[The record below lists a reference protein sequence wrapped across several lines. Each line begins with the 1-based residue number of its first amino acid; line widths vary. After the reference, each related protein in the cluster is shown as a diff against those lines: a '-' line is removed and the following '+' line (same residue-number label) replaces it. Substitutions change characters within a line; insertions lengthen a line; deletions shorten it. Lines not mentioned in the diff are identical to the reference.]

1 MLPPVPRCSD
11 WASSSLISPSRI
23 SLPRSCSRVG
33 LHIDLF
39 GACSAF
45 TRVAAR
51 TLAPSPICDQLH
63 RRLQPFRHLHD
74 CSGCF
79 RLERSPG
86 GTFTHW
92 KAPPCHGAHVKGTLG
107 PRRWTGQARESDL
120 ELDSSLSWTVMAS
133 PTSSR
138 RSNCPTRRRAVFP
151 GLFCLVRRSC
161 RARYPRQ
168 PRPHPSLETGG
179 PR

>member
-1 MLPPVPRCSD
+1 
-11 WASSSLISPSRI
+11 
-23 SLPRSCSRVG
+23 
-33 LHIDLF
+33 
-39 GACSAF
+39 
-45 TRVAAR
+45 VAAAEA
-51 TLAPSPICDQLH
+51 TLATGTAEREAAAAFSQRLPKGASH
-63 RRLQPFRHLHD
+63 RVEA
-74 CSGCF
+74 SGCF
-79 RLERSPG
+79 SSKKASRSNSRARHECNSSRAAWSAKLMSRWPQFNNKFNARTMAG
-86 GTFTHW
+86 VD
-92 KAPPCHGAHVKGTLG
+92 VKGTLG

-138 RSNCPTRRRAVFP
+138 RSNRPTRRRAVFP